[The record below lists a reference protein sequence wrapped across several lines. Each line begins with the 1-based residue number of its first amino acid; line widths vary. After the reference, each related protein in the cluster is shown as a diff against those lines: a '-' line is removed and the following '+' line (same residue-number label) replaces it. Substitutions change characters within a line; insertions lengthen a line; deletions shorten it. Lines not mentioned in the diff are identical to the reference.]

1 MVAERRNFGRV
12 QFGRGY
18 SAKIMA
24 IDGTWERECRIGDV
38 SEVGA
43 KLTVHGSVS
52 GIDTREFFLVLSPT
66 GSAHRRCERVWLSG
80 DEIGVRF
87 LRDQPTH
94 APRRRTRVHHHAESD
109 DGETHHATPQE
120 SDQHG

>member
-1 MVAERRNFGRV
+1 MGAERRNFDRV

-18 SAKIMA
+18 GARMMA

-43 KLTVHGSVS
+43 KLTIHGSVA
-52 GIDTREFFLVLSPT
+52 GIDTREFFLVLSTT

-80 DEIGVRF
+80 EEIGVRF
-87 LRDQPTH
+87 LRDQPTQQ
-94 APRRRTRVHHHAESD
+94 PRRKRMPPDRRARE
-109 DGETHHATPQE
+109 AAPTPP
-120 SDQHG
+120 